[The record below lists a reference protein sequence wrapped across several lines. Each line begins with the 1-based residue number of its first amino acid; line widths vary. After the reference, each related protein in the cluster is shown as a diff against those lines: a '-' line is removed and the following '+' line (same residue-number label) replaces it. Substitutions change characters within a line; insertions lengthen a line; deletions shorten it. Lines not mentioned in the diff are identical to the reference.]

1 MIAHTHSPQ
10 IKYTFFFSEWTT
22 TIYIMYVSVYL
33 CMLHNIFYDV
43 VVEFFFSAFP
53 QLFFISSYACRY
65 FSFML
70 LLFLSFSLFYFFFLL
85 FFYFIIEKY
94 ALTIIWWLYIKNT
107 HTQTDSYFF
116 SNIVILFICCFLSSL
131 HTIFFSF
138 FWREKINSQ
147 MKNDFNISD
156 INVEIYETW
165 VCLCYTNLCMVGIC
179 NMEKLYYTSWW
190 IWGGGYYVERTE
202 YIFFFVCLWCGGI

>member
-10 IKYTFFFSEWTT
+10 IKYTFFFLNGRLQSILCMWVCT
-22 TIYIMYVSVYL
+22 MYVTQHFL
-33 CMLHNIFYDV
+33 WCRCGD
-43 VVEFFFSAFP
+43 FFFSAFP

-190 IWGGGYYVERTE
+190 IWGGGCYVERTE